1 MRTEIKALFLGAAAV
16 TWSIALLGCPG
27 KLRDPGRF
35 ITDGGMGGAGGGL
48 SCPDVPTE
56 ILAMKCAGSTCH
68 SGATPAQ
75 GLDLVSAGVEA
86 RVVGKMSAEC
96 MAPLADPA
104 APDTSII
111 YIKVSSET
119 CGTRMP
125 SGAPLSDSEVACIKA
140 WIAGLTPGGATSSG
154 SGTGAGGM
162 AGTST
167 ASASSSSTGP

>member
-35 ITDGGMGGAGGGL
+35 TDGGIGGAGGGT

-68 SGATPAQ
+68 SGAMPAQ
-75 GLDLVSAGVEA
+75 GLDLVSAGVES
-86 RVVGKMSAEC
+86 RVVGKMASEC

-111 YIKVSSET
+111 YVKVAGET
-119 CGTRMP
+119 CGSRMP
-125 SGAPLSDSEVACIKA
+125 LGAPLADSEVACIKS

-154 SGTGAGGM
+154 SGTGAGGAGGM
-162 AGTST
+162 AGTT
-167 ASASSSSTGP
+167 ASSSSTGP